1 MDAEQLTL
9 NNLLLVAAVAFA
21 IPFVLGLF
29 PRVRVAAAV
38 VELMGGIVFGPS
50 VLGWISLD
58 APVQVMASLGVAFL
72 LFLAGME
79 LDLNILHGATL
90 RLASLGFVVSIVL
103 ALVIELAFKQAGLV
117 ETPLLIAIALSATSV
132 GIVIPVLRDSGFL
145 HTPTGV
151 FTLAGGAVAEFGTI
165 VLLGLFFAQSG
176 QTPIVEAILLFFI
189 AVLAVL
195 LLWALAWFSRQPY
208 TQRIF
213 GRLDDSSSQVR
224 VRLAVLI
231 LLAAAVIAS
240 SFGFEAILGTFIA
253 GAVFAV
259 VIRGWDDSV
268 GYRKKLDALGF
279 GFFVPVFFVVSGLRF
294 DLSELIGW
302 FEIGRVIVLLLV
314 LLVVRAL
321 PVLLYR
327 HHLGGREMLA
337 AGLLQATNLSFIVV
351 AVTVGEELGAVTA
364 SGGEGLIAAGL
375 LSAII
380 FPPLAQRFLRSS
392 AEKGGSESVPGAD
405 SSRGEFAHAQ
415 ID

>member
-9 NNLLLVAAVAFA
+9 NNLLLVAAIAFA

-38 VELMGGIVFGPS
+38 VELIGGVVFGPS

-58 APVQVMASLGVAFL
+58 APVQIMASLGVAFL

-79 LDLNILHGATL
+79 LDLKILHGATL
-90 RLASLGFVVSIVL
+90 RLAGLGFVVSIVL
-103 ALVIELAFKQAGLV
+103 ALGIELIFRQAGLV
-117 ETPLLIAIALSATSV
+117 LTPLLIAIALSGTSV
-132 GIVIPVLRDSGFL
+132 GIVIPVLSDSGYL

-165 VLLGLFFAQSG
+165 VLLGMFFAQSG
-176 QTPIVEAILLFFI
+176 QTPVVEAVLLFFI

-195 LLWALAWFSRQPY
+195 LLWALAWFSRQSY
-208 TQRIF
+208 TRRIF

-224 VRLAVLI
+224 VRLAVLV

-259 VIRGWDDSV
+259 VIRSWNDSA

-279 GFFVPVFFVVSGLRF
+279 GFFVPVFFIVSGMRF
-294 DLSELIGW
+294 DLTELFGW
-302 FEIGRVIVLLLV
+302 FEIARVLVLLLV
-314 LLVVRAL
+314 LLLVRAL

-327 HHLGGREMLA
+327 RYLGGRELLA

-351 AVTVGEELGAVTA
+351 AVTVGEELGAVTV

-375 LSAII
+375 LSAVI
-380 FPPLAQRFLRSS
+380 FPPLAQRLLRSPEGAGEPVPS
-392 AEKGGSESVPGAD
+392 GGPAGRESTPVRVD
-405 SSRGEFAHAQ
+405 
-415 ID
+415 